1 MSYETSRQRC
11 NGFGRPFARRTK
23 ARLSNRGTRWL
34 LDGRVVSIGGN
45 RRYPVR
51 VIDQNGAVL
60 GILVHTRKDTR
71 AAKRF
76 FRKLL
81 KRQGNVSLEI
91 TTDKLGSYV
100 AAKRDIMAVGAQT
113 HCPCRRYPE
122 VTAREGIAAGAAGAS
137 ALT

>member
-1 MSYETSRQRC
+1 M
-11 NGFGRPFARRTK
+11 
-23 ARLSNRGTRWL
+23 
-34 LDGRVVSIGGN
+34 SIGGN

-71 AAKRF
+71 VATRH

-81 KRQGNVSLEI
+81 KRQGNAPLEI